1 MRPHSS
7 GATLRKSATKKP
19 PVSCAVEPNQSKTRH
34 RFVSNDLEI
43 RNSGPRLLAEGT
55 LYAPEQVCVRVHVR
69 ACMHAC
75 VVRACVRARG
85 GLPVFVRVCVR
96 AVTPSRT
103 PWHRGLGGTL
113 SSLRL
118 RVRTPCRCGQGVAL
132 LDANAIKL
140 QGPREAGV
148 DDTCRCGNK
157 RRHRSN
163 GTLVCAC
170 ACVMLRAGWC
180 GCVRARMRACA

>member
-1 MRPHSS
+1 MRPPR
-7 GATLRKSATKKP
+7 AEPPFESATKKP
-19 PVSCAVEPNQSKTRH
+19 PVSCSGTQSIQDPATHLVMTLK
-34 RFVSNDLEI
+34 SGI
-43 RNSGPRLLAEGT
+43 RGQGFWRGHAHARNR
-55 LYAPEQVCVRVHVR
+55 CVRVHVR

-85 GLPVFVRVCVR
+85 LPVSRVCVR
-96 AVTPSRT
+96 AVTPLPN

-180 GCVRARMRACA
+180 GCVRARVRACA